1 MKKKIKVLFF
11 VFGLLSLVFVA
22 RLALAQDY
30 GIEEVGKGLDNAL
43 PTTNEDIRVTIGRI
57 IQFALGFLGIIALLI
72 IIYAGFKWMTSGGDE
87 AKIAE
92 AKKTLINATIG
103 LVIISSSWGLA
114 TWLISKIADNVG
126 ANTAGLNYPAAP
138 SGFSNPGAGAIG
150 NCAVA
155 SIYPDDGQRDLPRNT
170 SLLITFKEPLDLN
183 TVCVNSSG
191 NSCACDTADCNK
203 INPVTFRLFKND
215 LNDACSLSSCPE
227 PNTNVTDIN
236 VAVSSDKKILVLS
249 PGEYLG
255 SNSGN
260 TEYGFRITSA
270 LKKEDGNSMF
280 SGCGVDNLDID
291 FTVSD
296 KVDLNPPYVVQGDI
310 FPLPDN
316 QKDISN
322 VVTEAVAATS
332 QIKVNG
338 CPSIYS
344 PAKVLSVSAGA
355 SVVLDYDG
363 AISQFKVSVPAESP
377 GKAQLFNGENN
388 SLLGVADWNAE
399 NQAVFSDFL
408 TITAENH
415 GVGSI
420 WDINIKP
427 ETKADTLR
435 VNNLVYT
442 FSSSSGYNK
451 IMVPSVCNISM
462 QRLWISVALSSNP
475 DISTS
480 MLGNN
485 IVRLYARVRGSSGN
499 NIVVSSTSN
508 KLEIMPFSGGV
519 DKDVSA
525 TINDKKDK
533 PRNSAIQFSFNE
545 AINPLTVS
553 GSADEVSN
561 FVRVLNYNQAA
572 ASAGA
577 ACSVNADCRSYKC
590 DNSTCIGNYVDGSF
604 SISNNYKTVEFI
616 SNEECG
622 MNGCGETIYCL
633 PADSHLRVE
642 VNAANLRSC
651 ASNNDCIAFSP
662 YNSCSSSVLGYNT
675 CQAEVNNYPLANVSP
690 LDGIVDVANN
700 SLDGN
705 RDKYASGPLSFYNEN
720 NPNVSEKDSYNWSFF
735 VNEEINADPP
745 VIIWISPNNNGSL
758 TSLAEPIYLNFNK
771 LMLSSSLSSGSVS
784 VFNGQNTYD
793 HKKINLRS
801 ASAVPYGFSVASK
814 NSENPPM
821 DGEMDYTTA
830 IINHTPLPESM
841 SFYVQVGSGVKD
853 IYQNCYKPSTGPG
866 CSVTDASCCFG
877 LPTTD
882 LDANGNCL
890 LN

>member
-43 PTTNEDIRVTIGRI
+43 PNTGEDIRVTIGRI

-87 AKIAE
+87 AKISE

-114 TWLISKIADNVG
+114 TWLIGKIAANVG
-126 ANTAGLNYPAAP
+126 ANTSSLTYPAAP

-191 NSCACDTADCNK
+191 NSCACDSADCNK

-236 VAVSSDKKILVLS
+236 VAVSSDRKILVLS
-249 PGEYLG
+249 PREYLG

-260 TEYGFRITSA
+260 TDYGFRITSA
-270 LKKEDGNSMF
+270 LKKADGNSMF

-296 KVDLNPPYVVQGDI
+296 KVDLESPYVVQGDI
-310 FPLPDN
+310 FPPPDN
-316 QKDISN
+316 QKDVNN
-322 VVTEAVAATS
+322 VITEAVAATA

-344 PAKVLSVSAGA
+344 PAKLLSVSPGA

-363 AISQFKVSVPAESP
+363 SISQFKVSVPADSP

-388 SLLGVADWNAE
+388 ALLGVADWNAE

-420 WDINIKP
+420 WEIYIKP

-435 VNNLVYT
+435 VNNTVYT
-442 FSSSSGYNK
+442 FSAISGGNRIRVSS
-451 IMVPSVCNISM
+451 PCNIGM
-462 QRLWISVALSSNP
+462 QRMYIFMTLSSP
-475 DISTS
+475 DITTNF
-480 MLGNN
+480 LGND
-485 IVRLYARVRGSSGN
+485 IVRLFAKVRGSSGN
-499 NIVVSSTSN
+499 NIVVTSTSD
-508 KLEIMPFSGGV
+508 KLEITPFSGGV
-519 DKDVSA
+519 DRDASA
-525 TINDKKDK
+525 ITNDKKDK

-545 AINPLTVS
+545 AINPLAVS

-561 FVRVLNYNQAA
+561 FVRVVNYNQAA
-572 ASAGA
+572 ASAGS

-590 DNSTCIGNYVDGSF
+590 DNSTCVGNYVDGNF
-604 SISNNYKTVEFI
+604 SVSNAYKTVEFV

-633 PADSHLRVE
+633 PADSRLRVE
-642 VNAANLRSC
+642 INAANLRSC

-662 YNSCSSSVLGYNT
+662 YNSCAPSVLGYNT
-675 CQAEVNNYPLANVSP
+675 CQAEANNYPLANVSS
-690 LDGIVDVANN
+690 LDGVVDVANN

-705 RDKYASGPLSFYNEN
+705 RDTYASGPLSFYNEN
-720 NPNVSEKDSYNWSFF
+720 NPVSTDGDGYQWSFF
-735 VNEEINADPP
+735 INEEINSDPP
-745 VIIWISPNNNGSL
+745 VINLINPSHGDRLS
-758 TSLAEPIYLNFNK
+758 SLAEPIYLSFNK
-771 LMLSSSLSSGSVS
+771 LMLSNTLSSGSIS
-784 VFNGQNTYD
+784 VFNGQDTYD

-801 ASAVPYGFSVASK
+801 ASAVPYGFSVYSQNYDKA
-814 NSENPPM
+814 PM
-821 DGEMDYTTA
+821 DGEMDHTVA
-830 IINHTPLPESM
+830 IIKHTPLPESM

-866 CSVTDASCCFG
+866 CTATDASCCFG
-877 LPTTD
+877 NPVTE